1 MKMANF
7 LLRAQFGAV
16 DVFCVSSDDTFF
28 HVHVGGGVWLVN
40 IPGGAIETLVTPGN
54 AFHQG
59 SSEGHCEWFYQVL
72 IRPTDVEI

>member
-7 LLRAQFGAV
+7 LLRGQFGAV
-16 DVFCVSSDDTFF
+16 DVFCVSSDDTYAHRISFMF
-28 HVHVGGGVWLVN
+28 VHVGGGAWLVN

-59 SSEGHCEWFYQVL
+59 SSEGHCE
-72 IRPTDVEI
+72 